1 MSTLSSLAVKQ
12 RLSAIMEALSRAAV
26 AEICE
31 LVDGSYSRLCT
42 ELERTQ
48 RENEDLKK
56 KLHVIEA
63 IVVRCDGSGEG
74 GKASEPGEL
83 VLGLDAESGRREP
96 RRRSEGDRDAV
107 APPGGAAE
115 EPEVTV
121 VQLDEVNSWKSE
133 QSLLSFIICLLLV
146 SLKSHAAPSGDMNEK

>member
-1 MSTLSSLAVKQ
+1 MSALSSLAVKQ

-42 ELERTQ
+42 ELERTH

-63 IVVRCDGSGEG
+63 IVVRCHGSGEG
-74 GKASEPGEL
+74 GKAVEPEEL
-83 VLGLDAESGRREP
+83 VPGLDAEGGHKE
-96 RRRSEGDRDAV
+96 RRRRPESDRDAV
-107 APPGGAAE
+107 APVTGATE
-115 EPEVTV
+115 DPEVTV
-121 VQLDEVNSWKSE
+121 VQLDEVNSKE
-133 QSLLSFIICLLLV
+133 PAQFLLSFIIYL
-146 SLKSHAAPSGDMNEK
+146 

>member
-1 MSTLSSLAVKQ
+1 MSALSSQAVQQ

-31 LVDGSYSRLCT
+31 LVDGSFARLCT

-63 IVVRCDGSGEG
+63 IVVRCDGRGGGGKTVEPEDLTPGLAAEG
-74 GKASEPGEL
+74 GQKA
-83 VLGLDAESGRREP
+83 P
-96 RRRSEGDRDAV
+96 RRRAEDGRDV
-107 APPGGAAE
+107 ATRPGGTAE

-121 VQLDEVNSWKSE
+121 VQQEEVNR
-133 QSLLSFIICLLLV
+133 LV
-146 SLKSHAAPSGDMNEK
+146 AALIDYRFVANSIMQINKGDRKYM

>member
-1 MSTLSSLAVKQ
+1 MSALSSLAVKQ

-31 LVDGSYSRLCT
+31 LVDGSFARLCT

-63 IVVRCDGSGEG
+63 IVVRCDGSGDG
-74 GKASEPGEL
+74 GKKAEPEEL
-83 VLGLDAESGRREP
+83 VPGLDAKSGGQKERQR

-107 APPGGAAE
+107 APPGGATE
-115 EPEVTV
+115 KPGVTV
-121 VQLDEVNSWKSE
+121 VQLDEVNSWNPK
-133 QSLLSFIICLLLV
+133 QSLFLLMISLLLL
-146 SLKSHAAPSGDMNEK
+146 SNSKDHNKSM

>member
-1 MSTLSSLAVKQ
+1 MSALSSLAVKQ
-12 RLSAIMEALSRAAV
+12 RLSAIIEALSRAAV

-31 LVDGSYSRLCT
+31 LVDGSYARLCT

-63 IVVRCDGSGEG
+63 IVVRCDSSGDR
-74 GKASEPGEL
+74 GKVTESEEL
-83 VLGLDAESGRREP
+83 VPALDAESGQKEP
-96 RRRSEGDRDAV
+96 RRRSEGDR
-107 APPGGAAE
+107 GATE

-121 VQLDEVNSWKSE
+121 VQLDEVNSWKPE
-133 QSLLSFIICLLLV
+133 QSLLS
-146 SLKSHAAPSGDMNEK
+146 